1 MARTKQKLIN
11 YHSSGSS
18 STNVFNPV
26 NVDYGEIAVRH
37 KPDEARLYVRTGEN
51 TYATFVDSSQTVVM
65 INEMN
70 QNTLRDLNYISG
82 SLISVSGA
90 LVTLSDDFETVSAQV
105 VSNINSITAIT
116 KDLGELNSNFTSFSA
131 YIESDYKDWEKT
143 QEYIDNKSTN
153 LTQEINKLSGSV
165 IAFSSSVITNYA
177 TKTEVASASANA
189 ISSAKTYVDAVSG
202 DIETTI
208 RNEYATSSD
217 THSAISGLDT
227 KIENLNTDLAHVS
240 GGLYAFSAKIIT
252 EYATKTEVASA
263 SANAISSAKT
273 YVDAASGSIE
283 TTIRNEYATSADTHN
298 AIDTVKTGLDNRIDG
313 VNTNLSELSGSVSAF
328 SATVVSMEDDLIDRI
343 ESALTI
349 VYKFKGTVD
358 DYEDLAGIENPKNGD
373 VYNVVNAQ
381 GTIGESGYTP
391 PGTNY
396 AWVAP
401 NGDDPEAEGYVAGHW
416 DELGGQVDLSEYV
429 TRGELSAATATTEGV
444 MMAVYSLSGAVSAFS
459 SSVITNYATKTEVA
473 SASANAISSAKTYV
487 DAASGNIETTIRNE
501 YATSADTHN
510 AISDV
515 DTKVENLDTYLNY
528 VSGGLYAFSAKVI
541 SDYATSSATHSAI
554 AAASGNVYKS
564 STAYT
569 NTVSGYIETTIRNEY
584 ATSSDTHNAI
594 SDVSDKI
601 DTTNQIVETLSGSVI
616 GLSGSVISVKATA
629 DAALNEFKL
638 GTVSSPTSTQSGAK
652 ASYVTG
658 GSATLDLSEL
668 VIDCGDF

>member
-189 ISSAKTYVDAVSG
+189 ISSAKTYVDA
-202 DIETTI
+202 ETTI

-487 DAASGNIETTIRNE
+487 DA
-501 YATSADTHN
+501 
-510 AISDV
+510 
-515 DTKVENLDTYLNY
+515 YLQQRHM
-528 VSGGLYAFSAKVI
+528 LMLL
-541 SDYATSSATHSAI
+541 
-554 AAASGNVYKS
+554 
-564 STAYT
+564 
-569 NTVSGYIETTIRNEY
+569 
-584 ATSSDTHNAI
+584 
-594 SDVSDKI
+594 
-601 DTTNQIVETLSGSVI
+601 VET
-616 GLSGSVISVKATA
+616 
-629 DAALNEFKL
+629 
-638 GTVSSPTSTQSGAK
+638 
-652 ASYVTG
+652 
-658 GSATLDLSEL
+658 
-668 VIDCGDF
+668 

>member
-90 LVTLSDDFETVSAQV
+90 FVTLSGDFETVSAQV
-105 VSNINSITAIT
+105 VSNKSSINTLT
-116 KDLGELNSNFTSFSA
+116 TDLGVLESNFTSFSA
-131 YIESDYKDWEKT
+131 YVESDYKDWEKT
-143 QEYIDNKSTN
+143 KEYIDNQSTN
-153 LTQEINKLSGSV
+153 LTQEISKLSGSV

-189 ISSAKTYVDAVSG
+189 ISSSKA
-202 DIETTI
+202 
-208 RNEYATSSD
+208 
-217 THSAISGLDT
+217 
-227 KIENLNTDLAHVS
+227 
-240 GGLYAFSAKIIT
+240 
-252 EYATKTEVASA
+252 
-263 SANAISSAKT
+263 
-273 YVDAASGSIE
+273 YVDAASGDIE

-313 VNTNLSELSGSVSAF
+313 INTNLSELSGSVSAF
-328 SATVVSMEDDLIDRI
+328 SATVVSMEGDLIDRI
-343 ESALTI
+343 ESALTV

-358 DYEDLAGIENPKNGD
+358 DYEDLANIPSPQNGD
-373 VYNVVNAQ
+373 VYNVKNAQ
-381 GTIGESGYTP
+381 GTIGDATYVP

-396 AWVAP
+396 AWVEES
-401 NGDDPEAEGYVAGHW
+401 GDEPAHW
-416 DELGGQVDLSEYV
+416 DALGGQVDLSDYV

-444 MMAVYSLSGAVSAFS
+444 MMDVYSLSGAVSAFS
-459 SSVITNYATKTEVA
+459 SSVVTN
-473 SASANAISSAKTYV
+473 
-487 DAASGNIETTIRNE
+487 
-501 YATSADTHN
+501 
-510 AISDV
+510 
-515 DTKVENLDTYLNY
+515 
-528 VSGGLYAFSAKVI
+528 
-541 SDYATSSATHSAI
+541 YATSSATHSAI

-601 DTTNQIVETLSGSVI
+601 DTTNQKVETLSGSVI

-652 ASYVTG
+652 AAYVTG